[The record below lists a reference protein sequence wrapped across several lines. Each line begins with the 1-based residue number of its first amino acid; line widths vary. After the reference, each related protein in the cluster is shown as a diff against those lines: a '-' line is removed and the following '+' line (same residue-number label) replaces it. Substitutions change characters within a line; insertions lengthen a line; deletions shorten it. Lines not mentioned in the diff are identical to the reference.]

1 MVRIHSS
8 FSCPYTVL
16 CIELSIVA
24 KRENKTERER
34 GGGEEEEEDQWE
46 GGREKSQ
53 KYIKVVGF
61 P

>member
-1 MVRIHSS
+1 MYWAKY
-8 FSCPYTVL
+8 SCK
-16 CIELSIVA
+16 E
-24 KRENKTERER
+24 REQNRERER
-34 GGGEEEEEDQWE
+34 EKGGEEEEEDQWE